1 MGESENVE
9 KKVYDIIASSGS
21 SISALLQL
29 TDLPNNSFFNS
40 KFTNGISN
48 TNGVSGV
55 NIVYWISDCIQ
66 ALTNEYSRSI
76 VYYLL
81 ENKYCYYSQIKKDF
95 KFNYRT
101 AENQLMQLER
111 KWIIEK
117 KDFRELP
124 EIGIYKK
131 LFDLSEWHL
140 TRTTF
145 YTLTDPARKFYEKIG
160 EAWPQIISQSVMD
173 VVERRKAEIAKVKEQ
188 LKKSGKDT
196 ESLIKKVVAA
206 FIARENNQGIHP
218 EEREYWMQHYCKNH
232 GLSYEIYK
240 NRLWREY
247 KMAEKAK
254 GEK

>member
-21 SISALLQL
+21 CVSGLLL
-29 TDLPNNSFFNS
+29 LKNLPNSTFFNS
-40 KFTNGISN
+40 LF
-48 TNGVSGV
+48 TNGVSVTNDISGLHIV
-55 NIVYWISDCIQ
+55 NWISDCIQ
-66 ALTNEYSRSI
+66 ALVNEHSRPI

-81 ENKYCYYSQIKKDF
+81 KTKYCYYSQVKKDF

-111 KWIIEK
+111 KGIIEK

-173 VVERRKAEIAKVKEQ
+173 IVESRKAEIAKVKEQ

-196 ESLIKKVVAA
+196 ESLIKEVITA

-218 EEREYWMQHYCKNH
+218 EKREYWMQHYCKNH
-232 GLSYEIYK
+232 GLSYEIYRDK
-240 NRLWREY
+240 IWKEY
-247 KMAEKAK
+247 EKAR
-254 GEK
+254 GESP

>member
-21 SISALLQL
+21 GVSALLQL
-29 TDLPNNSFFNS
+29 TDLPNDSFFIS
-40 KFTNGISN
+40 QFTNSISN
-48 TNGVSGV
+48 TNGISGL

-66 ALTNEYSRSI
+66 GLVNEHSRPI

-81 ENKYCYYSQIKKDF
+81 ETKYCYYSQIKKDF

-111 KWIIEK
+111 KGIIEK

-124 EIGIYKK
+124 EIGVYKK

-188 LKKSGKDT
+188 LKKLEKDVG
-196 ESLIKKVVAA
+196 SLIKKVITV
-206 FIARENNQGIHP
+206 FIARENNQSIHP

-232 GLSYEIYK
+232 GLSYEIYRDK
-240 NRLWREY
+240 IWKEY
-247 KMAEKAK
+247 EKAR
-254 GEK
+254 GESP